1 MSPARPVVVLM
12 TATVCIP
19 EPMRKRPMRKSICST
34 CRLPQQSEALCGG
47 AAIAMVMRYFGATNV
62 YTETFSALVD
72 QAAGGI
78 RGQDLLQA
86 LETRGWH
93 AQSFRGDA
101 SLVQSQLA
109 AARPAIA
116 LIQDRPGRFHYVVVV
131 GWSNGRVIVHDPAR
145 APFRLL
151 EEKQFTR
158 RVGAV
163 RILDPC
169 RHAAAVERPRGR

>member
-1 MSPARPVVVLM
+1 M
-12 TATVCIP
+12 TATVCVP
-19 EPMRKRPMRKSICST
+19 GARAQTSDAQVHLLDVPY
-34 CRLPQQSEALCGG
+34 LPQSEALCGG

-62 YTETFSALVD
+62 YAETFSALVD

-86 LETRGWH
+86 LETRGWQ
-93 AQSFRGDA
+93 ARSFRGDA

-131 GWSNGRVIVHDPAR
+131 GWFNGRVIVHDPAR

-151 EEKQFTR
+151 DEKQFTDAWAQSGYWTL
-158 RVGAV
+158 VAT
-163 RILDPC
+163 PP
-169 RHAAAVERPRGR
+169 AVERASGR